1 MPLFYFILKAGR
13 HTYPDSEGQEFA
25 DVTGAR
31 AHAHAVARDL
41 MRNREAKTG
50 HWRVQVCDDYLE
62 PCYEC
67 LFADIDNTLKGYDGH
82 GYAGDLRSSVTSV
95 ARTTAAMGDALREI
109 DAAMTDL
116 RQTLNRIDFI
126 VSSRPSA

>member
-13 HTYPDSEGQEFA
+13 HAYPDCEGQEFA
-25 DVTGAR
+25 DVTDAR

-41 MRNREAKTG
+41 MRNRETKTG

-67 LFADIDNTLKGYDGH
+67 LFAEVDDTLQ
-82 GYAGDLRSSVTSV
+82 GYAGDLRTAVTLA
-95 ARTTAAMGDALREI
+95 ARTTAAMGDAIREI

-126 VSSRPSA
+126 VSSRRLA